1 MIKKIIII
9 LTILLFFIYPK
20 GIEAQEIKTIEFDNN
35 YLYNIKKN
43 VDFQIVEDEITTKKF
58 NHFSVNE
65 NQKVALSFEYIL
77 ENNYTLIKI
86 YDQDSNY
93 LVSYKLNAD
102 DGLLFDWKNDILNLY
117 IGNNIKLEIYENKI
131 INISEIIDNKNNSQY
146 LKVLSLQNNQKIN
159 DNIFTASRISLFNIP
174 LSLSFYKLQVID
186 SSGNENIIYN
196 YNYNYLETLIPFIII
211 FLSIIF
217 IITSILICFI

>member
-131 INISEIIDNKNNSQY
+131 INISEIIDNKN
-146 LKVLSLQNNQKIN
+146 IC
-159 DNIFTASRISLFNIP
+159 
-174 LSLSFYKLQVID
+174 
-186 SSGNENIIYN
+186 
-196 YNYNYLETLIPFIII
+196 II
-211 FLSIIF
+211 FCSFLK
-217 IITSILICFI
+217 